1 MLYDPFQSAK
11 QVEFDRERR
20 KREHDRQFLEMDPD
34 PGAAYPLEKL
44 RDTNRLDRIK
54 AGLRN
59 ALDAQVHAKN
69 TIKSMHKTI
78 ETAEDNYFLGC
89 VQEQLEIDRNFRAKK
104 KHDEQRALMSTWN
117 RQEAISAQ
125 IKKMQLMRDGL
136 VCRNGSKVET
146 IDDVSKKYEELLNK
160 NF

>member
-1 MLYDPFQSAK
+1 
-11 QVEFDRERR
+11 
-20 KREHDRQFLEMDPD
+20 
-34 PGAAYPLEKL
+34 
-44 RDTNRLDRIK
+44 
-54 AGLRN
+54 
-59 ALDAQVHAKN
+59 
-69 TIKSMHKTI
+69 
-78 ETAEDNYFLGC
+78 
-89 VQEQLEIDRNFRAKK
+89 
-104 KHDEQRALMSTWN
+104 MSTWN